1 MGRAE
6 VAGSN
11 TETIRESTYADGQ
24 TRHGINPDNVH
35 RRSSVA
41 YDDPGAEAYRRDL
54 GNTPHPDAK
63 R

>member
-24 TRHGINPDNVH
+24 ARHGINPDNVH
-35 RRSSVA
+35 TTARSA
-41 YDDPGAEAYRRDL
+41 RYKDGEQHRADL
-54 GNTPHPDAK
+54 RGEPISK
-63 R
+63 